1 MNILLDTHVFLWCAS
16 DPERLPDRAR
26 ALVLDPESQIHVS
39 AASIW
44 EIAIK
49 QSIGRLELDFDLEI
63 LDGILAQNGFFSLPV
78 EIRHAALVQR
88 LPFHHKDPFDRILV
102 AQALGD
108 PMYLLTSDPLLKPYG
123 EMILFVPP
131 GRPPRSFRRERQM
144 P

>member
-1 MNILLDTHVFLWCAS
+1 MKILLDTHIFLWCAS

-26 ALVLDPESQIHVS
+26 ALILDPKSQIHVS

-44 EIAIK
+44 EMAIK
-49 QSIGRLELDFDLEI
+49 QSICRLELDFDLGT
-63 LDGILAQNGFFSLPV
+63 LDGMLTQNGFFPLPV

-123 EMILFVPP
+123 EMILLVPTE
-131 GRPPRSFRRERQM
+131 RSPQSSRRKR
-144 P
+144 